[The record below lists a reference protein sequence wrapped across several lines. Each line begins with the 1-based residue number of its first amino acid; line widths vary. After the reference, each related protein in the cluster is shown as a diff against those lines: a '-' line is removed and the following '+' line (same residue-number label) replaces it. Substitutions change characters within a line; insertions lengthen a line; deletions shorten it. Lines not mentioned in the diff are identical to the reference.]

1 MHFSQSFAAKLTAGL
16 LAVTGMI
23 APAFAVSGTVDAEG
37 GLRLRNASSTDA
49 AVLETIPDGSQIEV
63 SGITE
68 SGWYQVSFQDTQG
81 YVSTD
86 YVVLSE
92 TVELPTVAEPVYGK
106 VTEGPLNVRSAPSTD
121 SEKVD
126 SFSTGKVLTI
136 LETLDGWYK
145 VEEGYVSADYVTIID
160 AAEAAS
166 SGSASEVV
174 DLAMQYLAKVDL
186 EKFAD
191 HYPKELSGGM
201 KQRVAIARAYAAD
214 PEVLLMDEPFGALD
228 AQTRTQLQSELLET
242 WERDQKT
249 CFFITH
255 DVDEAII
262 LAQRVIIMSARPGR
276 IKDIVDIDI
285 PYPRTQETKMTPRFL
300 ELKNHIWSQV
310 YQEYLEVRK

>member
-16 LAVTGMI
+16 LAVTGRI
-23 APAFAVSGTVDAEG
+23 APAFAGSGTVDAEG

-174 DLAMQYLAKVDL
+174 DLAMQYLG
-186 EKFAD
+186 
-191 HYPKELSGGM
+191 YPYCYGGSSPSGFDCSGFVRYVYS
-201 KQRVAIARAYAAD
+201 Q
-214 PEVLLMDEPFGALD
+214 FGCSLNRTAS
-228 AQTRTQLQSELLET
+228 AQMSNGTSVSMSELQPGDLV
-242 WERDQKT
+242 
-249 CFFITH
+249 FFLKSGSGASRASHVGIYIGGGQFIHASTSSTG
-255 DVDEAII
+255 
-262 LAQRVIIMSARPGR
+262 VIISDMDSAYYTTGFVGGR
-276 IKDIVDIDI
+276 RI
-285 PYPRTQETKMTPRFL
+285 L
-300 ELKNHIWSQV
+300 
-310 YQEYLEVRK
+310 

>member
-174 DLAMQYLAKVDL
+174 DLAMQYL
-186 EKFAD
+186 
-191 HYPKELSGGM
+191 G
-201 KQRVAIARAYAAD
+201 
-214 PEVLLMDEPFGALD
+214 
-228 AQTRTQLQSELLET
+228 
-242 WERDQKT
+242 
-249 CFFITH
+249 
-255 DVDEAII
+255 
-262 LAQRVIIMSARPGR
+262 
-276 IKDIVDIDI
+276 
-285 PYPRTQETKMTPRFL
+285 
-300 ELKNHIWSQV
+300 
-310 YQEYLEVRK
+310 

>member
-1 MHFSQSFAAKLTAGL
+1 MAGEARGLKLKIDNVRKVFSTRNSEMVALNGVNLDIYENEFICVVGPSGCGKSTLLNIIAGL
-16 LAVTGMI
+16 TDATSGTVYCNGK
-23 APAFAVSGTVDAEG
+23 AVSGTG
-37 GLRLRNASSTDA
+37 TDRGVVFQQYA
-49 AVLETIPDGSQIEV
+49 LFPWLTVKKNVMFALEMKGV
-63 SGITE
+63 K
-68 SGWYQVSFQDTQG
+68 
-81 YVSTD
+81 
-86 YVVLSE
+86 
-92 TVELPTVAEPVYGK
+92 GK
-106 VTEGPLNVRSAPSTD
+106 QAQ
-121 SEKVD
+121 
-126 SFSTGKVLTI
+126 
-136 LETLDGWYK
+136 
-145 VEEGYVSADYVTIID
+145 
-160 AAEAAS
+160 
-166 SGSASEVV
+166 

>member
-16 LAVTGMI
+16 LAVTGTI

-160 AAEAAS
+160 AAEAPLPAPPPRWWIWPCS
-166 SGSASEVV
+166 IWAIPTVTAAPPPAVLTAPALSAMSTLS
-174 DLAMQYLAKVDL
+174 LAAPST
-186 EKFAD
+186 A
-191 HYPKELSGGM
+191 
-201 KQRVAIARAYAAD
+201 
-214 PEVLLMDEPFGALD
+214 LLPL
-228 AQTRTQLQSELLET
+228 R
-242 WERDQKT
+242 
-249 CFFITH
+249 
-255 DVDEAII
+255 
-262 LAQRVIIMSARPGR
+262 
-276 IKDIVDIDI
+276 
-285 PYPRTQETKMTPRFL
+285 
-300 ELKNHIWSQV
+300 
-310 YQEYLEVRK
+310 

>member
-174 DLAMQYLAKVDL
+174 DLAMQYLGYPYCYGGSSPSGFDCSGFTQYCYRLIGVSINRTAQQQYSNGVAVDKDAL
-186 EKFAD
+186 QPGDLVFF
-191 HYPKELSGGM
+191 YGT
-201 KQRVAIARAYAAD
+201 YAS
-214 PEVLLMDEPFGALD
+214 V
-228 AQTRTQLQSELLET
+228 
-242 WERDQKT
+242 DQ
-249 CFFITH
+249 ITH
-255 DVDEAII
+255 VGIYLGDGNFIHAANSNSGVIVSSLTSGYYSSHYYGARHI
-262 LAQRVIIMSARPGR
+262 LG
-276 IKDIVDIDI
+276 
-285 PYPRTQETKMTPRFL
+285 
-300 ELKNHIWSQV
+300 
-310 YQEYLEVRK
+310 